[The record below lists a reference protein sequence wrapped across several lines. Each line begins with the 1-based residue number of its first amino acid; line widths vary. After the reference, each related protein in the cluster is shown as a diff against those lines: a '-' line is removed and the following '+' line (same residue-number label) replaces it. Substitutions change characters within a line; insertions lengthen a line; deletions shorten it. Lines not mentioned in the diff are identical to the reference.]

1 MVMPCVFVRS
11 VALLLV
17 GVIAMVVV
25 IVTVIMVV
33 VMLVDRIPRGCWL
46 RRITP
51 STHHRQSTHHKTP
64 RRRLPA

>member
-1 MVMPCVFVRS
+1 
-11 VALLLV
+11 V

-51 STHHRQSTHHKTP
+51 STHHRQRTHHKTP